1 MMSLVEEY
9 DKHYLAGIKEGEKVR
24 KQLTKN
30 VAELKLYLHNAKQ
43 ELTELKSTYDDL
55 VQRYTTLE
63 SNHIGL
69 HKQHDTLKE
78 LCNAIL
84 KVAEENCDHS
94 DEIMNLKEFMES
106 D

>member
-1 MMSLVEEY
+1 VWDRAPERRSDMSMDALTPLSRV
-9 DKHYLAGIKEGEKVR
+9 KELE
-24 KQLTKN
+24 
-30 VAELKLYLHNAKQ
+30 Q
-43 ELTELKSTYDDL
+43 ELTDLKSTYDDL

-69 HKQHDTLKE
+69 HKQHDDLKE

-94 DEIMNLKEFMES
+94 DEIMNLKEFMEG